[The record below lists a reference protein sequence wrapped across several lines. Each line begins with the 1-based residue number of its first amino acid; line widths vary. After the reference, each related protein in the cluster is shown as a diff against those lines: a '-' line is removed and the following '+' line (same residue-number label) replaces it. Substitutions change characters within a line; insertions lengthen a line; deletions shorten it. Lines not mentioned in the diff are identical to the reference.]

1 MSYGMVLCASD
12 ASHEAVE
19 PVAVPE
25 GVALGEKVTFEGFT
39 GKSRAV
45 VRCSLVS
52 GMLSCFNCG
61 MFL

>member
-25 GVALGEKVTFEGFT
+25 GVALGEKVTFEGFS
-39 GKSRAV
+39 GKPRLFYLLWKLNPELAMLRSR
-45 VRCSLVS
+45 S
-52 GMLSCFNCG
+52 
-61 MFL
+61 